1 MNFDK
6 TIAFIVGIT
15 LGTGGMFYT
24 VKSDLIERDKII
36 AELENKTNLVPVV
49 TVDALGICKVTQG
62 GKTYMLIDVTN
73 ETKALDKVVQKV
85 NKEK

>member
-1 MNFDK
+1 MGINNTLIFTAGLVIGVGIMFFSLKTDLITSDK
-6 TIAFIVGIT
+6 TIA
-15 LGTGGMFYT
+15 
-24 VKSDLIERDKII
+24 
-36 AELENKTNLVPVV
+36 ELEKKVTLVPVV

-73 ETKALDKVVQKV
+73 ETKALEKVVQKA

>member
-1 MNFDK
+1 MNINK
-6 TIAFIVGIT
+6 PTAFIIGLT
-15 LGTGGMFYT
+15 LGIGSMLFAL
-24 VKSDLIERDKII
+24 KADLMASDAKI
-36 AELENKTNLVPVV
+36 AELEKKVNLVPVV

-73 ETKALDKVVQKV
+73 ETKALEKVVQKV

>member
-1 MNFDK
+1 MDK

-15 LGTGGMFYT
+15 LGTGGMFYA
-24 VKSDLIERDKII
+24 VKSDLTDSDKII
-36 AELENKTNLVPVV
+36 ANLEKKANLVPVV

-73 ETKALDKVVQKV
+73 ETKALDKVIQ
-85 NKEK
+85 NIDKEK

>member
-1 MNFDK
+1 MNINK
-6 TIAFIVGIT
+6 PTAFIIGLT
-15 LGTGGMFYT
+15 LGVGSIFFA
-24 VKSDLIERDKII
+24 VKSDLTSSDKTIS
-36 AELENKTNLVPVV
+36 ELEKKVNLVPVV

-73 ETKALDKVVQKV
+73 ETKALEKVVQKV